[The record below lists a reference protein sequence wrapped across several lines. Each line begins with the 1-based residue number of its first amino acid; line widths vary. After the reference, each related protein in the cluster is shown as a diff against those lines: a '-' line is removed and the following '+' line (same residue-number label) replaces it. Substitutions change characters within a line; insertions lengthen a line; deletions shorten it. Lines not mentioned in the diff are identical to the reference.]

1 MYRLERIAMI
11 IFNGKYTWDG
21 KKDGDHKPVSWWPGS
36 QHLTIVDFSHEKTD
50 VVMLKPFMVLA
61 TDTKEGYSI
70 HKRYQDLIIGV
81 CREFNL
87 EVQKVLWVR
96 YNRDAENEM
105 KVAVLKLLTGK
116 GPYRVF
122 DLKWRTAM
130 ANERKLVDS
139 ILPLSLSQETVG

>member
-1 MYRLERIAMI
+1 MI

-21 KKDGDHKPVSWWPGS
+21 KSDSGLKPVSWWPGS
-36 QHLTIVDFSHEKTD
+36 QYLTIVDVSAEKSH
-50 VVMLKPFMVLA
+50 VLMLKPFIVLA
-61 TDTKEGYSI
+61 SDAREAYSI

-87 EVQKVLWVR
+87 DVQKVLWVR
-96 YNRDAENEM
+96 YNRDTENEM

-122 DLKWRTAM
+122 DLKWRAVM
-130 ANERKLVDS
+130 ANERELVDS
-139 ILPLSLSQETVG
+139 ILPLSKVQETGG